1 MRDAYGYDAAACSYP
16 QYGRYLYLVVL
27 DKNGEIKLTKIT
39 KLEILFFLIFSLVFR
54 RLLVY
59 NRSILREKE
68 VFMLDDLL
76 FSANVIVPIFLL
88 IILGYLLTRLKLWDA
103 HFLKIANDVCFKCL
117 LPVLLFYNV
126 AMANIF
132 EVFNGKL
139 IIYVCVCACVICGA
153 LFFIIPLLV
162 KDNKRRGVMIQGTFR
177 SNFLLFGVPL
187 GLSIGGPAG
196 AVLAAVVASFYVPV
210 INMLSVIS
218 LYVFSDAKDKSLKSA
233 LLGIVKNPLI
243 IGGVSGLIFSVVR
256 NRIGFELPVMLD
268 TTLFNIKS
276 TATPL
281 AFLILGGDLKFG
293 SMLRNVKFSIFSV
306 LGKILLVPAIMLP
319 LSALLGFNQLE
330 MAILVAVFATPNAVS
345 SYAMA
350 RNYEADYELAGEIIT
365 LGTLLSILTM
375 FAFITLT
382 RSLGW
387 I

>member
-1 MRDAYGYDAAACSYP
+1 MF
-16 QYGRYLYLVVL
+16 
-27 DKNGEIKLTKIT
+27 E
-39 KLEILFFLIFSLVFR
+39 
-54 RLLVY
+54 
-59 NRSILREKE
+59 
-68 VFMLDDLL
+68 DLL
-76 FSANVIVPIFLL
+76 FSANVVVPIFLL
-88 IILGYLLTRLKLWDA
+88 IMLGYALTRLKLWDA

-126 AMANIF
+126 ATANIF

-139 IIYVCVCACVICGA
+139 ILYVCLCACLICGLLLLLLP
-153 LFFIIPLLV
+153 LFI
-162 KDNKRRGVMIQGTFR
+162 KDNKRRGVMVQGTFR

-187 GLSIGGPAG
+187 GLSIGGEAG

-218 LYVFSDAKDKSLKSA
+218 LYVFSDAKNKSLKSA
-233 LLGIVKNPLI
+233 LLGILKNPLI
-243 IGGVSGLIFSVVR
+243 IGGVSGLVFSLIR
-256 NRIGFELPVMLD
+256 NWIGFELPTMLD
-268 TTLFNIKS
+268 STLFNIKS
-276 TATPL
+276 AATPL

-293 SMLRNVKFSIFSV
+293 SMLRNVKFSVFSV
-306 LGKILLVPAIMLP
+306 VGKILLIPALMLP

-365 LGTLLSILTM
+365 LGTLLSVLTM
-375 FAFITLT
+375 FAFITMT
-382 RSLGW
+382 KSLGW